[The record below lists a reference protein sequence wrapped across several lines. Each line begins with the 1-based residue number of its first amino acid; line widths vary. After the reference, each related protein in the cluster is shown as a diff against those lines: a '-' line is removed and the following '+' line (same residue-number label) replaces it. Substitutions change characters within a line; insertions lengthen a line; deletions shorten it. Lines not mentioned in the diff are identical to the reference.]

1 MSRRKGGRESGLQVA
16 HHVGDVPHD
25 LIGGREGGRAGGREC
40 QRKGGGRRAVTGVH
54 TRGEGDGEAGGGGGG
69 GGGREEGRENE

>member
-25 LIGGREGGRAGGREC
+25 LIGGREGGREGGRDCKHKGGTGGKEGGRE
-40 QRKGGGRRAVTGVH
+40 RRGKA
-54 TRGEGDGEAGGGGGG
+54 
-69 GGGREEGRENE
+69 